1 MKWLFLAV
9 LVPAS
14 AFCHITEKEAKIV
27 HDMREYALEQNRM
40 MTESATALNEAR
52 AVNDTLQQSMALAKQ
67 QADNNRIALDSVDGA
82 IQTMAGE
89 NSKLHDQVRDA
100 NEAKL
105 KAQRNFGFAV
115 SAIVMLVVACAIEFF
130 IILKS

>member
-1 MKWLFLAV
+1 VKWLFLAV

-40 MTESATALNEAR
+40 MTANALALNEAR

-67 QADNNRIALDSVDGA
+67 QADNNRVALTSIDGA
-82 IQTMAGE
+82 MQEMSTE
-89 NSKLHDQVRDA
+89 NLKLQDGLRDA
-100 NEAKL
+100 VEAKL
-105 KAQRNFGFAV
+105 KAQRNHVIAVAVAGFLA
-115 SAIVMLVVACAIEFF
+115 LCCLLELYF
-130 IILKS
+130 ILRI